1 MSIPIFS
8 KEHIVLKPKEQKLV
22 KAEAPFIK
30 EIWGLAI
37 VKILDKQVQNIIFN
51 VIMTLKLKFTQNSAA
66 LNVTNSSLETV
77 IFDLKE
83 MFGILNLKSLWYY
96 KIKQGILQQN
106 LSKFYRFEVD
116 RHPMWAIQNS

>member
-37 VKILDKQVQNIIFN
+37 VKILDTEHNI
-51 VIMTLKLKFTQNSAA
+51 
-66 LNVTNSSLETV
+66 
-77 IFDLKE
+77 
-83 MFGILNLKSLWYY
+83 
-96 KIKQGILQQN
+96 
-106 LSKFYRFEVD
+106 
-116 RHPMWAIQNS
+116 